1 MRGLKSL
8 ISDIPKHEGSTPKI
22 YYGNE
27 LLHSYFNEE
36 MDTEEV
42 PSPDNPIPPKVQAP
56 NEAYCPVYL
65 KSQEENGSRHFEC
78 FLTSTIERLNEYFG
92 LLEVLGMMKEGDKI
106 DIYIA
111 SPGGLICSGSA
122 ISSLITECQG
132 EVTTIATG
140 ICASAG
146 SLIWSAGHI
155 CKVEPTAVLMWHMS
169 SHFASGNSKTIQME
183 AKRMVDHVRD
193 VFLAASVEKGHITAE
208 EMETICQE
216 PNREIWIS
224 AEEMTKRLQA
234 KQSETASVE
243 Q

>member
-8 ISDIPKHEGSTPKI
+8 ITDIPKHTGSTPKI

-27 LLHSYFNEE
+27 LLHSYMSEE
-36 MDTEEV
+36 LDSEEV
-42 PSPDNPIPPKVQAP
+42 TSPDNPIPPKVQAP
-56 NEAYCPVYL
+56 NESYCPVYL
-65 KSQEENGSRHFEC
+65 KTQEENGARHFEC

-92 LLEVLGMMKEGDKI
+92 LLEVLGMMQEGDTM
-106 DIYIA
+106 DMYIA

-122 ISSLITECQG
+122 ISSLITECKG

-146 SLIWSAGHI
+146 SLIWSAGHK

-169 SHFASGNSKTIQME
+169 SHFASGNSKTIQIE
-183 AKRMVDHVRD
+183 AARMVNHVRD

-208 EMETICQE
+208 EMEIICKE

-224 AEEMTKRLQA
+224 AAEMQQRLQA
-234 KQSETASVE
+234 KQSESASAE
-243 Q
+243 